1 MTKFQTF
8 PVQKPI
14 LNSQMMAEKGWI
26 QSFSTMNQIFDG
38 DWGAKSLVIGSE
50 TFNLSITPQFLKV
63 FAEIPSF
70 TTINSFDLSVSNA
83 NGILYLVNDVDII
96 RPPCAQRI
104 GRGFYQGLRRSA
116 SPLRDHT
123 CFAKLGCVRR
133 S

>member
-1 MTKFQTF
+1 MTKFQTL

-50 TFNLSITPQFLKV
+50 TFNLSITPQMLKV

-70 TTINSFDLSVSNA
+70 TTINSFDLGVSNA
-83 NGILYLVNDVDII
+83 NGILYLVNNVEI
-96 RPPCAQRI
+96 RPLKITNGVCSTSFTTSQTSYI
-104 GRGFYQGLRRSA
+104 DGILGRF
-116 SPLRDHT
+116 
-123 CFAKLGCVRR
+123 
-133 S
+133 